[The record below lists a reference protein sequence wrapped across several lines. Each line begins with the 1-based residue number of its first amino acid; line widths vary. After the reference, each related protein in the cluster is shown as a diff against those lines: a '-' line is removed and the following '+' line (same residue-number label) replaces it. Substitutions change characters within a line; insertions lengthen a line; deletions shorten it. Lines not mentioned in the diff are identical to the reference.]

1 MPQKWTSNEQEEF
14 LTSMLGEF
22 CMHAADKKYKEFWKK
37 VNKMFFNKWPERRA
51 LFGDLPTDH
60 VLMPD
65 QVKDLAN
72 AVESREQVS
81 TTICV

>member
-22 CMHAADKKYKEFWKK
+22 CMHATDKKYKEFWKK
-37 VNKMFFNKWPERRA
+37 VNKMFFEKWPERRA

-72 AVESREQVS
+72 AVESCEQLS